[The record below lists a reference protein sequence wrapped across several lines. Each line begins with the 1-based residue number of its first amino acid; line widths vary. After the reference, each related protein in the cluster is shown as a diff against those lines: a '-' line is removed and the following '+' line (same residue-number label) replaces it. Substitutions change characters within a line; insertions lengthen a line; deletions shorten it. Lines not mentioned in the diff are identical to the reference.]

1 MQTELQKYA
10 ILLVS
15 FSWIFIWILQ
25 MKLAIKGAFQKIKL
39 SESIQSFSEQ
49 IVGNKSVLEDLAQF
63 NIMKIK
69 FYFGLLIVMISL
81 KSVSIEL
88 E

>member
-25 MKLAIKGAFQKIKL
+25 MKLAIKGAFQTIKL

-49 IVGNKSVLEDLAQF
+49 IVGNKSVLVDLAQF

-69 FYFGLLIVMISL
+69 FCLGLLIVMISL